1 MVYIADETIERWI
14 REDVPYGDLTSWLLE
29 IGGRRGKIEYFSR
42 EETVVCGTEEAAR
55 IFIKLGATVQTVLPS
70 GSLVKPGQLL
80 LAAEG
85 TAAGLHQGWKVV
97 LNILEYASGI
107 AARTHRLVKVAK
119 NINPKLEIVATR
131 KSFPGTKELAIKA
144 ILSGG
149 ALPHRLG
156 LSETVLIFEQHR
168 VFLNDFA
175 ALVTKIPELKAKAPE
190 KKVIVEVETLDE
202 AIQLA
207 NAGVDG
213 IQFDKVES
221 TVLESWV
228 RTLREINP
236 QLVLLAAGGVNE
248 NNIVSYAKTGIDA
261 VATTAVFFGKP
272 ADIRAKIT
280 KNE

>member
-156 LSETVLIFEQHR
+156 LSETVLMHSSI
-168 VFLNDFA
+168 
-175 ALVTKIPELKAKAPE
+175 
-190 KKVIVEVETLDE
+190 KKSP
-202 AIQLA
+202 
-207 NAGVDG
+207 G
-213 IQFDKVES
+213 IS
-221 TVLESWV
+221 
-228 RTLREINP
+228 NP
-236 QLVLLAAGGVNE
+236 GL
-248 NNIVSYAKTGIDA
+248 S
-261 VATTAVFFGKP
+261 F
-272 ADIRAKIT
+272 
-280 KNE
+280 